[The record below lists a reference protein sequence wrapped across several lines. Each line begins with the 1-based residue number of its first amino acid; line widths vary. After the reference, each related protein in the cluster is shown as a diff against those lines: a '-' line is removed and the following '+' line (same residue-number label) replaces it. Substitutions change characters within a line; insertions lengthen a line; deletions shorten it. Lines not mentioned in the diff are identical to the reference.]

1 MKRIISLSLVIV
13 LLFTLSFTAFA
24 DTPAADNQV
33 VIDDYIITFDENTV
47 FSAEEQQMLAEQI
60 VYLFNEGT
68 ESQTYGLVCNM
79 FGHKTTT
86 EPIEVTEHCVRD
98 TSPRCLLSYC
108 NLTACSRCDY
118 AHLEIIGSIYIDCCA

>member
-1 MKRIISLSLVIV
+1 MKRIISFSFVIV
-13 LLFTLSFTAFA
+13 LLFTLSLTSFA
-24 DTPAADNQV
+24 EMPATTNQV
-33 VIDDYIITFDENTV
+33 VIDEYIITFAEDTA

-60 VYLFNEGT
+60 VYLFNEET

-86 EPIEVTEHCVRD
+86 ELIEVTEHCVRD

-108 NLTACSRCDY
+108 YLTACSRCDY
-118 AHLEIIGSIYIDCCA
+118 AHLEIIDSIYIDCCA